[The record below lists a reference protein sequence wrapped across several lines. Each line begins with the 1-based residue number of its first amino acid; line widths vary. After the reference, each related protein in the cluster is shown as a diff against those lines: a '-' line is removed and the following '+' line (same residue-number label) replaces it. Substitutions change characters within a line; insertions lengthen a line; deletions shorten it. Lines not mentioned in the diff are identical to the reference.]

1 MRDDIRGEYLV
12 SVEAILKEAQAVH
25 DRADE
30 YIRRRE
36 ETLRAAK
43 ATLTTLREKLR
54 RIA

>member
-1 MRDDIRGEYLV
+1 MRDENRAAYLA

-30 YIRRRE
+30 YIRRSE
-36 ETLRAAK
+36 GTLRAAK

>member
-1 MRDDIRGEYLV
+1 MRDDNRAEYLASIEV
-12 SVEAILKEAQAVH
+12 VLKEAQAVH

-30 YIRRRE
+30 YIRSSE